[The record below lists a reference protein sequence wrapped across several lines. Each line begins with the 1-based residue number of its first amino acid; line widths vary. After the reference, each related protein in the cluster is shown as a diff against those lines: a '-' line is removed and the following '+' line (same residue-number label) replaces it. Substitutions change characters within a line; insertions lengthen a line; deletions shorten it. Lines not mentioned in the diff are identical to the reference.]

1 MFVIMKNRKLGW
13 HRGAPPPIR
22 YPMPSRTEAMR
33 HDPSVAIGLAGFTMI
48 MMAMLGSTHIIYGN
62 WPLGVIEIS
71 IGVLITA
78 LVLRRFRD
86 TY

>member
-1 MFVIMKNRKLGW
+1 M
-13 HRGAPPPIR
+13 
-22 YPMPSRTEAMR
+22 
-33 HDPSVAIGLAGFTMI
+33 AIGLAGFTMI

-78 LVLRRFRD
+78 LVLRRFRN